1 MWTKQLT
8 VDGRVFY
15 YNSTHNKSQWHQPSP
30 VEVLHEA
37 PHLSIP
43 HSPSD
48 SHLQHQNDEI
58 LSSISTSQCNE
69 QTSSSYADSHQVDRA
84 HQVQAFGIAS
94 SHMLK
99 DETLSSGSVAD
110 EIRNPA
116 LMRNAE
122 ISQYSEPALR
132 YCNCAS
138 MIALHYMEIID
149 TNTLVYSKLSTV
161 LFKRITM
168 LKP

>member
-30 VEVLHEA
+30 AEVLHEA

-43 HSPSD
+43 QISSHSQSD
-48 SHLQHQNDEI
+48 SHFQHQNVENL
-58 LSSISTSQCNE
+58 LSSSTNECNE
-69 QTSSSYADSHQVDRA
+69 QKSSSYADSHQVDRA

-116 LMRNAE
+116 LLRNAE
-122 ISQYSEPALR
+122 LSQYSEPALR
-132 YCNCAS
+132 YCTK
-138 MIALHYMEIID
+138 L
-149 TNTLVYSKLSTV
+149 TTLQ
-161 LFKRITM
+161 
-168 LKP
+168 

>member
-58 LSSISTSQCNE
+58 SSSSSTSQCNE
-69 QTSSSYADSHQVDRA
+69 QTSSSYDSHRA
-84 HQVQAFGIAS
+84 HQVQAFGITS
-94 SHMLK
+94 RLMPR
-99 DETLSSGSVAD
+99 DETLSSGSADD

-116 LMRNAE
+116 LLRNADP
-122 ISQYSEPALR
+122 SNYSEPALR
-132 YCNCAS
+132 
-138 MIALHYMEIID
+138 
-149 TNTLVYSKLSTV
+149 
-161 LFKRITM
+161 
-168 LKP
+168 

>member
-37 PHLSIP
+37 PLLSIP

-58 LSSISTSQCNE
+58 LSSSSTSQYNE
-69 QTSSSYADSHQVDRA
+69 QTSSSYADSHRT
-84 HQVQAFGIAS
+84 HQVQAFGITS
-94 SHMLK
+94 SQMPR
-99 DETLSSGSVAD
+99 DETLSSGTAAD

-116 LMRNAE
+116 LLRSADPSN
-122 ISQYSEPALR
+122 YSEPALR
-132 YCNCAS
+132 
-138 MIALHYMEIID
+138 
-149 TNTLVYSKLSTV
+149 
-161 LFKRITM
+161 
-168 LKP
+168 